1 MDDRP
6 EDFQRVQLIE
16 FGELQSSNADGPV
29 TLPLMDCWVHPAF
42 QSETPPNHPAALT
55 RIRLVLSQQ
64 QLSDL
69 VRHIQGLEA
78 EERGQATP
86 PRSFSVQ

>member
-16 FGELQSSNADGPV
+16 FGELQTSNADGPV
-29 TLPLMDCWVHPAF
+29 TLPVMDCWVYPAF
-42 QSETPPNHPAALT
+42 QSETQPIRPTSLT
-55 RIRLVLSQQ
+55 RIRLVLSRQ

-69 VRHIQGLEA
+69 AQNIQGLEEA
-78 EERGQATP
+78 EQGQVAP
-86 PRSFSVQ
+86 PQSFSVQ